1 MNCMKSTLCLK
12 STDFTLLKG
21 QRREDG
27 FLPEGH
33 ELLLSAALPEDWQ
46 RHETAAVTL
55 RAEADHQV
63 EVRLE
68 FCAAVQEEPLL
79 SLHYRIL
86 TGCGVQI
93 PFPIDKRALAA
104 DMAFLPPWPG
114 VFKGGIN
121 GRPIQPGEVRFVRL
135 SLREPSLRFVS
146 LSSLAFTDGWQPQDV
161 AGQPRVDALGQRAEG
176 SWPGKTADLAE
187 LDAYLKKELEW
198 ASTHNHYPEGWS
210 RCGGW
215 LQKRFDQTGWFHTV
229 HDGRRWWLVDPDG
242 YAFFSNGMCYGN
254 RTGIYGM
261 ADHLSSLHQWL
272 PPKEGLFARAWTT
285 GDQIP
290 QYVVRNGLENAK
302 ARELVNFPR
311 ANMMRVFGENWLDA
325 WITINTARMRSW
337 GVNTLGVGVNDYGD
351 EPTAEFLRKAQMPYV
366 ITFKFFPL
374 TEERIFRDFPDVFSP
389 EYERLTAEMARRE
402 LRAYRD
408 DPLLIGYFVTNEPE
422 WLMSENVNLAER
434 LLAAEGCRAS
444 KQAFASHLQ
453 KQYGTADALNAAWA
467 TAFSSFED
475 LLAPLHLENR
485 TEAARKDLEIFHNL
499 LVERYG
505 RVISDALRAEDPHH
519 LNLGMRYSHA
529 SEKTLC
535 GPLNYFDVFSF
546 NCYGAEPATAAA
558 QMGRGANLPMVVGEW
573 HIGAAES
580 GLDSWGIYY
589 TDTQAR
595 RAEALQ
601 YYLEQSMQ
609 EAHLT
614 GIHYFEYSDQ
624 PYLGRFD
631 GECYQIGLIDV
642 CNRPYPLAAETFRA
656 FAKRMY
662 PLLDG
667 QEQPKAQPVP
677 LKNLWQTVN

>member
-1 MNCMKSTLCLK
+1 MGLCLRD
-12 STDFTLLKG
+12 SDLTLLTGLRQK
-21 QRREDG
+21 DG
-27 FLPEGH
+27 LAPENH

-46 RHETAAVTL
+46 RQETAVVTL
-55 RAEADHQV
+55 RVEADHQI
-63 EVRLE
+63 EVHLE
-68 FCAAVQEEPLL
+68 FCASGEEEPLL

-86 TGCGVQI
+86 PGCRVQI
-93 PFPIDKRALAA
+93 PFPIDRRALAA

-114 VFKGGIN
+114 VFKGGVN
-121 GRPIQPGEVRFVRL
+121 GRPIQAGEVQSFRL
-135 SLREPSLRFVS
+135 LLRESSLRSVQ
-146 LSSLAFTDGWQPQDV
+146 LSSVEFVTGWQPQDV
-161 AGQPRVDALGQRAEG
+161 EGRPLVDALGQRAEG
-176 SWPGKTADLAE
+176 MWPGKTGSLEE

-198 ASTHNHYPEGWS
+198 ARAHNHYPEGWS
-210 RCGGW
+210 RYGGW
-215 LQKRFDQTGWFHTV
+215 LKKRFDQTGWFHTV
-229 HDGRRWWLVDPDG
+229 HDGRRWWLADPDG

-261 ADHLSSLHQWL
+261 ADHLDSLHQWL
-272 PPKEGLFARAWTT
+272 PPREGLFARAWTT

-290 QYVVRNGLENAK
+290 QYVVRNGMENARS
-302 ARELVNFPR
+302 RELVNFPR
-311 ANMMRVFGENWLDA
+311 ANMMRVFGEGWLDA
-325 WITINTARMRSW
+325 WITLNTARMRSW

-374 TEERIFRDFPDVFSP
+374 TGERIFRDFPDVFSP
-389 EYERLTAEMARRE
+389 EYERLTAEMARQE

-422 WLMSENVNLAER
+422 WLMHENVNLAER
-434 LLAAEGCRAS
+434 LLASDGCRAS
-444 KQAFASHLQ
+444 RQAFAGHL
-453 KQYGTADALNAAWA
+453 KRQYGTVEALNAAWA
-467 TAFSSFED
+467 TELSDFDA
-475 LLAPLHLENR
+475 LLSPLR
-485 TEAARKDLEIFHNL
+485 RDKWTETARKDLEAFHGI

-558 QMGRGANLPMVVGEW
+558 QMAKGAELPMVVGEW
-573 HIGAAES
+573 HIGAMES
-580 GLDSWGIYY
+580 GLDSWGLYH
-589 TDTQAR
+589 TDTQAQ
-595 RAEALQ
+595 RAQALR
-601 YYLEQSMQ
+601 YYLEQSTQ
-609 EAHLT
+609 EPHLT

-642 CNRPYPLAAETFRA
+642 CNRPYPLAAEAFRR
-656 FAKRMY
+656 FAERMY

-667 QEQPKAQPVP
+667 QEQPEGRPVP

>member
-1 MNCMKSTLCLK
+1 MKLYLRNSDLTLRK
-12 STDFTLLKG
+12 GVRQGTTLL
-21 QRREDG
+21 
-27 FLPEGH
+27 PEEH
-33 ELLLSAALPEDWQ
+33 ELLLSSALPEGWQ
-46 RHETAAVTL
+46 RQETAVVTL
-55 RAEADHQV
+55 QAEADHQI
-63 EVRLE
+63 EIHLE
-68 FCAAVQEEPLL
+68 FCVSEEDEPLL

-86 TGCGVQI
+86 PGCRVQV
-93 PFPIDKRALAA
+93 PFPVDKRALGA

-114 VFKGGIN
+114 VFKGGLN
-121 GRPIQPGEVRFVRL
+121 GRPIQAGEVKFFRL
-135 SLREPSLRFVS
+135 FLREPSLRSAALTSVEFVS
-146 LSSLAFTDGWQPQDV
+146 GWQQQDV
-161 AGQPRVDALGQRAEG
+161 EGRPLVDALGQRAEG
-176 SWPGKTADLAE
+176 AWPGKTGSLEE

-198 ASTHNHYPEGWS
+198 AKTHNHYPEGWS
-210 RCGGW
+210 RYGGW
-215 LQKRFDQTGWFHTV
+215 LNKRFDQTGWFHTV

-261 ADHLSSLHQWL
+261 ADHLDSLHQWL

-302 ARELVNFPR
+302 TRELVNFPR
-311 ANMMRVFGENWLDA
+311 ANMMRVFGEGWLDA
-325 WITINTARMRSW
+325 WITLNTARMRSW

-374 TEERIFRDFPDVFSP
+374 TDERIFRDFPDVFSP
-389 EYERLTAEMARRE
+389 DYERLTAEMARRE

-422 WLMSENVNLAER
+422 WLMHENVNLAER
-434 LLAAEGCRAS
+434 LLASDGCRAS
-444 KQAFASHLQ
+444 RQAFAGHL
-453 KQYGTADALNAAWA
+453 KRQYGTVEALNAAWA
-467 TAFSSFED
+467 TELSDFDD
-475 LLAPLHLENR
+475 LLSPLR
-485 TEAARKDLEIFHNL
+485 RDKWTETARKDLEAFHGI

-558 QMGRGANLPMVVGEW
+558 QMAKGAELPMVVGEW
-573 HIGAAES
+573 HIGAMES
-580 GLDSWGIYY
+580 GLDSWGLYH
-589 TDTQAR
+589 TDTQAQ
-595 RAEALQ
+595 RAQALR
-601 YYLEQSMQ
+601 YYLEQSTQ
-609 EAHLT
+609 EPHLT

-642 CNRPYPLAAETFRA
+642 CNRPYPLAAEAFRR
-656 FAKRMY
+656 FAERMY

-667 QEQPKAQPVP
+667 QEQPEGQPVP